1 MNGGIALTS
10 GQGDQSQT
18 YIQKVKKMTPAIQ
31 NEIRTMS
38 EQEALE
44 HSHNLALIFK
54 KQIPWPENL
63 ERPRLIVGLDL
74 GLGSWH
80 AALMGRGRTSV
91 RPVYSPGKGQALVA
105 LIRKAMA
112 RLGVTDTR
120 QVVACHEAGRDG
132 RWVYDYLN
140 ASGIPCVILSADV
153 LCDGQ
158 KKKKTDRVDAAW
170 LAQRLSRFYDG
181 FLECDHVVIPADDE
195 VLNLRAITRAR
206 ADAVEM
212 RKTFSNRFKSVMA
225 RHGEVPPKLK
235 IRDVDVPSLRDA
247 LGRPYPPEE
256 LAELEGLKRDYIA
269 KADEVAGTD
278 RKLEERM
285 EAAKAAMKEGVPAPR
300 LDAIACRL
308 ATVKG
313 VGTLTAYV
321 MACEL
326 YFKSFRTT
334 RQVGSAT
341 GLVDVPRASGGTNR
355 SAGISRRSYNRLRG
369 LLVELAWRWLRYQPG
384 SALAKW
390 FAERTEKG
398 VSARRLRKV
407 AAVAVARKLAVAL
420 WKFLECG
427 EVPDG
432 AVLHAA

>member
-1 MNGGIALTS
+1 MIC
-10 GQGDQSQT
+10 GQGNQSQT

-63 ERPRLIVGLDL
+63 ERPPLVVGLDL
-74 GLGSWH
+74 GANSWH
-80 AALMGRGRTSV
+80 AAFMGKDGVSV
-91 RPVYSPGKGQALVA
+91 QAVHSPDKAPALVS

-140 ASGIPCVILSADV
+140 ASGIPCVILNADV

-158 KKKKTDRVDAAW
+158 KKKKTDRIDAGL
-170 LAQRLSRFYDG
+170 LARRFSRFYDG
-181 FLECDHVVIPADDE
+181 WLESEQVVLPADDE
-195 VLNLRAITRAR
+195 VLDLRAITRAR
-206 ADAVEM
+206 ADASALRTM
-212 RKTFSNRFKSVMA
+212 FSNRFKSVMA

-235 IRDVDVPSLRDA
+235 IRDVDVPSLHDA

-256 LAELEGLKRDYIA
+256 LAELEGLKRDFIA
-269 KADEVAGTD
+269 KCGEVAEAD
-278 RKLEERM
+278 RKLERRM
-285 EAAKAAMKEGVPAPR
+285 DAAKAAMEAGLDAPR
-300 LDAIACRL
+300 LDAFACRL
-308 ATVKG
+308 ASVKG
-313 VGTLTAYV
+313 VGTLTAFV

-334 RQVGSAT
+334 GQVGSAT
-341 GLVDVPRASGGTNR
+341 GLVDVPRASGASDR
-355 SAGISRRSYNRLRG
+355 SAGISRRSNNRLRG

-407 AAVAVARKLAVAL
+407 ALVAVARKLAVAL
-420 WKFLECG
+420 WKFLEKG

-432 AVLHAA
+432 AELYAA